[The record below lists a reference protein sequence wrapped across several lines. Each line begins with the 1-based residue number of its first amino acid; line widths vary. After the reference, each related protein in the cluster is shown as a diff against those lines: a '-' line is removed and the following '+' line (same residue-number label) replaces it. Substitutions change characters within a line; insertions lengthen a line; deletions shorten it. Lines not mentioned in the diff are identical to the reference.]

1 MVVVVS
7 ITVLVTFFIGGIG
20 IFFYQALAGYEIS
33 RFDKSAAGIAD
44 QLSAGLTS
52 PIWNLD
58 DEQIN
63 NVLQTSLND
72 EIIQALS
79 VKLYETNNQPYIN
92 TNLYSYSRE
101 PDTDQSGDILIQ
113 YRTISKAG
121 TDLGILTVKATRKY
135 LRIELQNSLLIFIL
149 TIIFLDILLICG
161 LFYIFQQTILV
172 PLQAVKKIAL
182 GSSLNKKGLVYYG
195 EIGILKESIETMLRE
210 LYHRTKNNMQVICSM
225 LDLQS
230 KSAND
235 PYIKSAFMEMQN
247 RIYSMAL
254 VHQKLYQS
262 QNLSEINLKDYI
274 KELSELLVRNY
285 QLSDKISLNLDLENI
300 PAVIDSA
307 IPCGLI
313 LNELISN
320 SLKYAFPDGGSGL
333 INIELKEK
341 EGYIELKVSDNGKV
355 LPNDFDFRN
364 RETLGMKTIF
374 LLAENQLQGTIEFS
388 SQNGVSCR
396 VRFRSGFSAV

>member
-1 MVVVVS
+1 VVVVVS